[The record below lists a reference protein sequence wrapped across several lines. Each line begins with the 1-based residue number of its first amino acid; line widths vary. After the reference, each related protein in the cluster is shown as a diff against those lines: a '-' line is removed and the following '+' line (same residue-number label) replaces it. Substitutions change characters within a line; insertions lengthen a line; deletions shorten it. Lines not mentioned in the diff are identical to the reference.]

1 MDELHQHP
9 SQLPP
14 HEAHPN
20 GAGMMSDHMARG
32 GMVSPS
38 MAPDGALH
46 PAAAGVA
53 QPSAA
58 GMVHPG
64 VGGMSHPAH
73 GLEQQVRQ
81 RVGLPPSVW
90 AAVDAAVRHQLRE
103 SRLHTKFLS
112 QVFVGPNV
120 QTVPADVVIQ
130 PTNPNG
136 VAYALTNDETT
147 SVFVIDV
154 STRGALTQSHMHEAA
169 VVHEAHNQHHLSHG
183 SHSQHPQHHHQAHTP
198 ASTFV
203 TIARQVAKYHATAE
217 DQTLMLGSSLVT
229 NPLITVGVP
238 GPATNPNSVISVRKV
253 PQDLGLLNLPQP
265 NSALPPLGLL
275 PQNQIIDVSPVWQN
289 GPYRDN
295 ALDAIVAAVGQ
306 LVDNLMTGPYVGVA
320 DYFAYADTFK
330 SIPGTYIY
338 AAQGIK
344 ELLTTGWHPTGLLP
358 RGSAANPAAPFPS
371 TSSGGITTVSVLT
384 GGSAYSAAPTV
395 SFTGV
400 GVVGSGVGGTGAGA
414 NGAVP
419 AANIVGGALNG
430 IFAVANGGS
439 GYTAAQPAPVIFTG
453 GGGSGA
459 AGTATIAGGSVT
471 NVTITSGGSGYT
483 SAPTVWIGLN
493 AEATLSSS
501 GSVAAVTV
509 VNPGSGF
516 TAAPGV
522 TINPAAGDTT
532 GNGATAVVPQVLYYG
547 FVLDVSPSN
556 MDVVRAKMNGDDDF
570 VLRPTSQDAQG
581 NQLFEIVSRVAFRP
595 KNAGAFVQIRWLSA

>member
-1 MDELHQHP
+1 MSDIYSHPTHAPAHQ
-9 SQLPP
+9 
-14 HEAHPN
+14 ARPN
-20 GAGMMSDHMARG
+20 GPDMDPMASG
-32 GMVSPS
+32 GIVHHPGS
-38 MAPDGALH
+38 APDSTVH
-46 PAAAGVA
+46 PAAASMA
-53 QPSAA
+53 HTDFAHPAA
-58 GMVHPG
+58 GGMLHPG
-64 VGGMSHPAH
+64 VSGGMVHPAH

-81 RVGLPPSVW
+81 KTGLPPSVW
-90 AAVDAAVRHQLRE
+90 AAVDAAVAHQLRE
-103 SRLHTKFLS
+103 SRLVSKFLS

-120 QTVPADVVIQ
+120 QTVPADVVIP

-147 SVFVIDV
+147 SVFVVDV
-154 STRGALTQSHMHEAA
+154 STRGALTQSHMQEAA
-169 VVHEAHNQHHLSHG
+169 VVHEAHHQHHLGRASN
-183 SHSQHPQHHHQAHTP
+183 SQHPQHPHHSHTP

-203 TIARQVAKYHATAE
+203 TIARQIAKYHATAE

-229 NPLITVGVP
+229 NPLITVGSP
-238 GPATNPNSVISVRKV
+238 GPNTNPNSVISVRKL

-265 NSALPPLGLL
+265 NSAQPPLGLL

-295 ALDAIVAAVGQ
+295 ALDAVVAAVGQ
-306 LVDNLMTGPYVGVA
+306 LVNNLMTGPYVGVA
-320 DYFAYADTFK
+320 DYFVYADTFK

-344 ELLTTGWHPTGLLP
+344 ELLTAGWHPTGLLP

-371 TSSGGITTVSVLT
+371 TTAGGITTVSILA
-384 GGSAYSAAPTV
+384 GGSGY
-395 SFTGV
+395 
-400 GVVGSGVGGTGAGA
+400 GVVPAVQFTNVGAAGVGGTGWGA
-414 NGAVP
+414 YGDVP

-430 IFAVANGGS
+430 RFAVANGGAD
-439 GYTAAQPAPVIFTG
+439 YTAALPAPIIFTG

-493 AEATLSSS
+493 AQATLSSTN
-501 GSVAAVTV
+501 SVAAVTV
-509 VNPGSGF
+509 KNPGSGF
-516 TAAPGV
+516 TGAPGV
-522 TINPAAGDTT
+522 NIVAADA
-532 GNGATAVVPQVLYYG
+532 GAGANATVPQVLYYG

-570 VLRPTSQDAQG
+570 VLRPTTQDQQA
-581 NQLFEIVSRVAFRP
+581 NQLVEIVSRVAFRP
-595 KNAGAFVQIRWLSA
+595 KNAGAFIQIRFLSA